1 MTNKRQVFRSRDQSE
16 PIRGQYSG
24 HVISLDQSEASILT
38 WLRDQGAPEL
48 LAAASVVD
56 GVVDQVGALPSI
68 HISLDQ

>member
-1 MTNKRQVFRSRDQSE
+1 M
-16 PIRGQYSG
+16 
-24 HVISLDQSEASILT
+24 ISLDQSEVSILT

-68 HISLDQ
+68 HVSLDQSEGSIQVT

>member
-1 MTNKRQVFRSRDQSE
+1 M
-16 PIRGQYSG
+16 
-24 HVISLDQSEASILT
+24 DQSEASILT

-68 HISLDQ
+68 HVSINQSEASIQVM